1 MAEETKQ
8 QQCDHFK
15 HGLIYLPDG
24 KYKCRGC
31 GAILEFK
38 EEAKETQETQ
48 KQQSRKIE
56 DILEDILGSINKL
69 NYYLSKLIYKK
80 SYYYKKQQ
88 TG

>member
-8 QQCDHFK
+8 QCEHFK
-15 HGLIYLPDG
+15 HGLIYLPSG

-31 GAILEFK
+31 GAILEFR
-38 EEAKETQETQ
+38 EEEKETEEML

-80 SYYYKKQQ
+80 SYYYAKQKK
-88 TG
+88 G